1 MVCRTRASGETLLE
15 APLRKREL
23 TIRPDSS
30 GWFVA
35 PGDKKKPASVAISL
49 SAISLIHLGS
59 PRWKRSSWTCRPWT
73 RSDVVLERARERAA
87 HEREDKRR
95 VLGGWELCLLSY
107 LHASDFFFVPCEVY
121 QAPSFLLFAP
131 GERPGFWITFSYVRF
146 AVLSESGWNE
156 SEYVSLTFSL
166 WIPFLE

>member
-15 APLRKREL
+15 ALLRKREL
-23 TIRPDSS
+23 TIRLDSR

-35 PGDKKKPASVAISL
+35 PGDKKKPTSVAISL

-59 PRWKRSSWTCRPWT
+59 PRWKRSFVNVPSLDPERHCT
-73 RSDVVLERARERAA
+73 RAGTRTNRART
-87 HEREDKRR
+87 RR
-95 VLGGWELCLLSY
+95 QTTGTRRLGAVLALLFTRVGFLFRS
-107 LHASDFFFVPCEVY
+107 CEVY

-146 AVLSESGWNE
+146 AVLSESGWKE
-156 SEYVSLTFSL
+156 SEYVSLTLSF
-166 WIPFLE
+166 WILFVE